1 MDLKRLER
9 LMKPT
14 SRLLLTLVTLALL
27 PCLTLNVFGSHIA
40 IAVPLPATLDQLVN
54 ADGTNKAGTYI
65 PVDGNALSRFT
76 YSSTGDMPAPSQ
88 IDITQTPQGKLRFSG
103 AFIDLPGG
111 PGNGASDATLQFDVE
126 GDPDPRQYT
135 GITLAGNPSVGTGSG
150 IAQVT
155 ETLSNTGLPE
165 PIQLD
170 ILSEDMPTNMPIRLE
185 TSADFSSS
193 IPSFTVVKNIQLLT
207 TDNVQPATVSFI
219 DQGFIP
225 EPTGLTLTLLGF
237 LGLTG
242 ALRRR

>member
-1 MDLKRLER
+1 
-9 LMKPT
+9 MKPT

-40 IAVPLPATLDQLVN
+40 IAIPLPATLDQLVN

-65 PVDGNALSRFT
+65 PLDGNALSLFT
-76 YSSTGDMPAPSQ
+76 YSWTGDMPIPSQ

-111 PGNGASDATLQFDVE
+111 PGDGASDATLQFDVE
-126 GDPDPRQYT
+126 GSPDPRQYT

-150 IAQVT
+150 VAQVT
-155 ETLSNTGLPE
+155 ETLLNTGLPE

-170 ILSEDMPTNMPIRLE
+170 LVSADVPTNMPIQLE
-185 TSADFSSS
+185 TSTNFSSP
-193 IPSFTVVKNIQLLT
+193 ILSFTVVKDILLLT
-207 TDNVQPATVSFI
+207 RDNLQPATISFI
-219 DQGFIP
+219 DQEFIP
-225 EPTGLTLTLLGF
+225 EPTGLTLALLGF
-237 LGLTG
+237 LGLAR

>member
-1 MDLKRLER
+1 
-9 LMKPT
+9 MKPT
-14 SRLLLTLVTLALL
+14 SKLLLTLVTLALL
-27 PCLTLNVFGSHIA
+27 PCLTHNVFGAHIA

-54 ADGTNKAGTYI
+54 ANGTNKAGTYI
-65 PVDGNALSRFT
+65 PLDGNALTLFT
-76 YSSTGDMPAPSQ
+76 YSWSGDMPIPSL

-103 AFIDLPGG
+103 GFLDLPGG

-126 GDPDPRQYT
+126 GNPDLRQYI

-155 ETLSNTGLPE
+155 ETLLNTGLPE

-170 ILSEDMPTNMPIRLE
+170 ILSADVPTNMPIRLE
-185 TSADFSSS
+185 TSADFSSP
-193 IPSFTVVKNIQLLT
+193 IPSFTVVKNILLLT
-207 TDNVQPATVSFI
+207 NDNVQPATVSFI

-237 LGLTG
+237 LGLAG